1 MENKLLNMDI
11 KLFYS
16 LAVPRGAGGDIRGAS
31 RELLEDRDKNLRVV
45 PHPLGPAEP
54 PQPSRPPPQLPK
66 TGERGAGAAASS
78 GRHFPE
84 PPGAGPAVRGEAT
97 APRPLRDRAE
107 RLGRRLRNTG
117 RGRRERGGSSLLPPT
132 GRGRRRRL
140 QAEGSGA
147 RGA

>member
-54 PQPSRPPPQLPK
+54 PRPSRPPPQLPK
-66 TGERGAGAAASS
+66 SQGAGRG
-78 GRHFPE
+78 GRCLS
-84 PPGAGPAVRGEAT
+84 PGAIFRSPPA
-97 APRPLRDRAE
+97 
-107 RLGRRLRNTG
+107 
-117 RGRRERGGSSLLPPT
+117 RGRL
-132 GRGRRRRL
+132 
-140 QAEGSGA
+140 
-147 RGA
+147 